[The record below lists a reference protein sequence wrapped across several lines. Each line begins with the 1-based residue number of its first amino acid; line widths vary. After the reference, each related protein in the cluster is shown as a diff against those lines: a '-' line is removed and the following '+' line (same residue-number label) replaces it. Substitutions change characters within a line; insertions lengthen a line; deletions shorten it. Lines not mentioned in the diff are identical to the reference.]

1 MKKTCKL
8 VYIVVCLLIM
18 LLPFAGMIFYKTDET
33 TENKTLAELPKLRSE
48 GGMNK
53 EYLSQL
59 GAYFE
64 DHFAFRQ
71 YMVDADS
78 NIQAGIFKTSNVD
91 SVIVGSDGW
100 LYYASTLDNYLSKNG
115 LSSRGVFNA
124 VHNLKL
130 MQQYVEWQGA
140 EFVLTIAPNKNSLY
154 GENMPY
160 YYQYNA
166 GETENI
172 LYVTEELEKQ
182 QINYV
187 DLFEEFR
194 NREDILYLKRDSH
207 WNNEGAVLAY
217 NTIMDT
223 FGMEHER
230 YETVDAVR
238 TKDYI
243 GDLNSMIYPISSKP
257 EWNITYQYESS
268 FSYIGSDDVEDS
280 WLETENTEKEGSL
293 LMFRDSF
300 GNTLIPLM
308 SNEFGRCY
316 YSKAVPYNIDSYMN
330 EYQPDKVVIEKVE
343 RNIEEFASMPAVFQG
358 PEVDG
363 VNPDELA
370 EIEDISAEEET
381 DEDTSEVTVDKDTD
395 KNSTGDIVVQLADAN
410 ISFLAI
416 SGTIDDKLLERES
429 FVYIKIQDG
438 EESSLYE
445 AFTISDENGDGG
457 WLLYLDRSKITA
469 DKLAV
474 TVYVA
479 DEDSILPI
487 CSSEIDMKTVEE

>member
-18 LLPFAGMIFYKTDET
+18 LLPFAGMIFWKTDDT
-33 TENKTLAELPKLRSE
+33 TENKTLAEMPKLKTE
-48 GGMNK
+48 GGINK
-53 EYLSQL
+53 EYLPQL

-71 YMVDADS
+71 YMIDADS

-91 SVIVGSDGW
+91 SVIVGTDGW

-124 VHNLKL
+124 VHNMKL
-130 MQQYVEWQGA
+130 MQQYVEQQGA

-166 GETENI
+166 GETENR
-172 LYVTEELEKQ
+172 LYVTEALEKQ
-182 QINYV
+182 QVNYV
-187 DLFEEFR
+187 DLYEAFESSS
-194 NREDILYLKRDSH
+194 DILYLKRDSH

-217 NTIMDT
+217 HTIMDA
-223 FGMEHER
+223 FGLEHER
-230 YETVDAVR
+230 YETVEAVR

-243 GDLNSMIYPISSKP
+243 GDLNSMLYPISSKP
-257 EWNITYQYESS
+257 EWNITYQYEDR
-268 FSYIGSDDVEDS
+268 FSYIGSDNVEDS
-280 WLETENTEKEGSL
+280 WLETENAEKEGSL

-316 YSKAVPYNIDSYMN
+316 YSKAVPYNIDRYMN
-330 EYQPDKVVIEKVE
+330 EYQPEKVVVEKVE

-358 PEVDG
+358 PVVDG
-363 VNPDELA
+363 ANPDDFA
-370 EIEDISAEEET
+370 DVAEEGEAAAG
-381 DEDTSEVTVDKDTD
+381 EVTVGTVDETVNE
-395 KNSTGDIVVQLADAN
+395 NSEIAVKVADAN
-410 ISFLAI
+410 ISFFAI
-416 SGTIDDKLLERES
+416 SGTVDDELLERES
-429 FVYIKIQDG
+429 LVYIKVQDG
-438 EESSLYE
+438 DKSSLYE

-457 WLLYLDRSKITA
+457 YLLYLDRSKITA
-469 DKLAV
+469 DKLDI
-474 TVYVA
+474 TVYVVN
-479 DEDSILPI
+479 ENSIVPI
-487 CSSEIDMKTVEE
+487 CSAEIDMKTVEE

>member
-8 VYIVVCLLIM
+8 IYIVVCLLIM
-18 LLPFAGMIFYKTDET
+18 LLPFAGMIFWKTDDT
-33 TENKTLAELPKLRSE
+33 TENKTLAEMPKLKTEE
-48 GGMNK
+48 GINQ
-53 EYLSQL
+53 EYLAQL

-78 NIQAGIFKTSNVD
+78 NIQAGIFRTSNVD
-91 SVIVGSDGW
+91 SVIVGTDGW

-130 MQQYVEWQGA
+130 MQQYVEQQGA
-140 EFVLTIAPNKNSLY
+140 EFILTIAPNKNSLY

-160 YYQYNA
+160 YYQHNA

-223 FGMEHER
+223 FGLEHER

-257 EWNITYQYESS
+257 EWNLTYQYESS

-280 WLETENTEKEGSL
+280 WLETEHAEKEGSL

-330 EYQPDKVVIEKVE
+330 EYQPDKVVVEKVE
-343 RNIEEFASMPAVFQG
+343 RNIEEFAAMPAVFQG

-363 VNPDELA
+363 INPDELT
-370 EIEDISAEEET
+370 ETEDISTGEE
-381 DEDTSEVTVDKDTD
+381 
-395 KNSTGDIVVQLADAN
+395 NTGDIVVQLADAN
-410 ISFLAI
+410 ISFLAL

-438 EESSLYE
+438 EESALYE

-487 CSSEIDMKTVEE
+487 CSSEIDVKTVEE